1 MARDWDARAD
11 ELSSSAIADGQ
22 PTAWF
27 DRLYAAAESGEV
39 SMPWDRDEPH
49 VLLREWAE
57 AQDLRGGGRTAVV
70 VGSGLGAD
78 AEYLASLGFAT
89 TGFDISETAVRLAR
103 ERHPET
109 SVDYRV
115 ADLLDLPQEWRR
127 AFDLVVE
134 VFTIQALPDP
144 PRDRAVAAVA
154 GLVAP
159 GGTLLAIEFRH
170 EPGLDEQAGPPF
182 SLTRPS
188 MQALATDG
196 LRLVRAEE
204 LEGPRWRVEYHLR
217 RTRWPGT
224 S

>member
-1 MARDWDARAD
+1 M
-11 ELSSSAIADGQ
+11 
-22 PTAWF
+22 
-27 DRLYAAAESGEV
+27 
-39 SMPWDRDEPH
+39 
-49 VLLREWAE
+49 
-57 AQDLRGGGRTAVV
+57 V

-78 AEYLASLGFAT
+78 AEYLASLGFDT

-115 ADLLDLPQEWRR
+115 ADLLDLPDEWHH

-144 PRDRAVAAVA
+144 PRDRAVTAVA

-170 EPGLDEQAGPPF
+170 VAGLDEQAGPPF
-182 SLTRPS
+182 SLTRAS
-188 MQALATDG
+188 MQALAADG
-196 LRLVRAEE
+196 LTTVRAEE
-204 LEGPRWRVEYHLR
+204 LEGPRWRVELR
-217 RTRWPGT
+217 R